1 MESRQSPPKNINST
15 LNEGPGSFRFGQS
28 PEMDAWLTS
37 FFIEN
42 HLDYFTYPDQAA
54 SDEQVRFMV
63 YVPSGERYYPCSD
76 RMFDAIISRKQSA
89 FIQKHYNKALQKILD
104 LIEKQIEEPYEKDY
118 LESLVINKYKL
129 ETRAPLDRPCP

>member
-1 MESRQSPPKNINST
+1 MPARKKSKTEMDMTKDNDAT
-15 LNEGPGSFRFGQS
+15 TFRYGQS

-42 HLDYFTYPDQAA
+42 HLDYFTYPDHAA
-54 SDEQVRFMV
+54 TEEQVRFMV
-63 YVPSGERYYPCSD
+63 YTKSEERYYPCSD

-104 LIEKQIEEPYEKDY
+104 LPRIACHQQVQAGNPG
-118 LESLVINKYKL
+118 
-129 ETRAPLDRPCP
+129 